1 MTHYGLKPESCRFY
15 FNVYSSK
22 PNILHEGL
30 GSLAAIVV
38 YRASY
43 MHLFCNEI
51 LQGSAGPLYA
61 YICCFKLLE
70 RLLCFRH
77 SIKNRSHPDFKT

>member
-38 YRASY
+38 R
-43 MHLFCNEI
+43 I
-51 LQGSAGPLYA
+51 
-61 YICCFKLLE
+61 
-70 RLLCFRH
+70 
-77 SIKNRSHPDFKT
+77 